1 MCPTQMTSRLHTHA
15 YSIKQFCSAYITNQL
30 LHPCTDV
37 FTGMKAPAIYSQQ
50 EPKYLQNDKPISTKT
65 NIIISAAAVQLVMNH
80 DFKAALKKVSPP
92 SKGGI
97 LLRSTLGAEYL
108 SRKRELGTRLAAS
121 RRVSRVS
128 LSFTSGKSISK
139 SSGGGC
145 DGS

>member
-1 MCPTQMTSRLHTHA
+1 
-15 YSIKQFCSAYITNQL
+15 
-30 LHPCTDV
+30 
-37 FTGMKAPAIYSQQ
+37 MKAPAIYSQQ
-50 EPKYLQNDKPISTKT
+50 VPKYLQNDKPISTET
-65 NIIISAAAVQLVMNH
+65 NIIIFAAAVQLVMNY
-80 DFKAALKKVSPP
+80 DFKAALKKVSAP

-97 LLRSTLGAEYL
+97 LLGSTLGAEYL